1 MSLSAATKDEIR
13 RILSEATESRR
24 LPAVV
29 FGATDTDGATFFASS
44 GFNDMDDASTG
55 PVNEDSVLWICSK
68 TKLITSLAILQ
79 LVERGK
85 LTLDTLA
92 TDYLPEIANPVV
104 IDDSDGHL
112 KTRPAKT
119 PITIMHLLNHSSG
132 LFYQEVRKR
141 EHHMSV
147 SYTSPHSKE
156 DSIPTFFK
164 MTREGLPNQP
174 LRFEPGTSFR
184 YGYSCDCLGFIV
196 ERITGQTLEQYFQE
210 NIFKPLG
217 MSSTSFY
224 LTKDLKDRLMPLYF
238 REPDGKLVKN
248 TNQTPVLDPDPSKVH
263 VHLGGIGLHSSE
275 RDYLKLLQHLLQIHA
290 GRAVNPIMQTATVHM
305 LFRPTLTETGVKAL
319 TARVGKADSQ
329 WGIGLYLNTTDWEG
343 RRKKFSG
350 GWYGWA
356 GTYYFMDP
364 TTGVAA
370 VVATQVIPTRDPEI
384 VKIYDQLERVLY
396 SGLSSNF

>member
-1 MSLSAATKDEIR
+1 MSLSTAAKDEIH

-44 GFNDMDDASTG
+44 GFNDMDDASKG
-55 PVNEDSVLWICSK
+55 SVDEDSVFWICSK
-68 TKLITSLAILQ
+68 TKLIACLAILQ

-92 TDYLPEIANPVV
+92 ADYLPEIANPVV

-119 PITIMHLLNHSSG
+119 QITIRHLLNHSSG
-132 LFYQEVRKR
+132 LFYEEGRK
-141 EHHMSV
+141 HQYYLPTP
-147 SYTSPHSKE
+147 YTSPHSKE
-156 DSIPTFFK
+156 DSIPAFFK

-184 YGYSCDCLGFIV
+184 YGYSCDCIGFIV
-196 ERITGQTLEQYFQE
+196 ERITGQTLEQYFRA

-217 MSSTSFY
+217 MTSTSFY
-224 LTKDLKDRLMPLYF
+224 LTKDLKDRLVPLYF

-248 TNQTPVLDPDPSKVH
+248 TQTPVMDADPSKVH
-263 VHLGGIGLHSSE
+263 VHLGGVGLHSSG
-275 RDYLKLLQHLLQIHA
+275 RDYIKLLQHLLQIHA
-290 GRAVNPIMQTATVHM
+290 GRAVNPILQTETVHM

-319 TARVGKADSQ
+319 NAQFGGTDSQ
-329 WGIGLYLNTTDWEG
+329 WGAGLRLNTTDWEG
-343 RRKKFSG
+343 KRKKFSG
-350 GWYGWA
+350 CWYGWA
-356 GTYYFMDP
+356 GTYYFIDP

-370 VVATQVIPTRDPEI
+370 VVSSQVIPTGDPEV
-384 VKIYDQLERVLY
+384 VKIYDQLERALY
-396 SGLSSNF
+396 SGLGSNA